1 MFVKETTTF
10 SIGHFFRTFTFS
22 DKGIRTE
29 KTMSIDNKH
38 FEGEDLIII
47 YENTK

>member
-10 SIGHFFRTFTFS
+10 SIGHFLRTFTFS
-22 DKGIRTE
+22 DKSTRTE